1 MVPLRQRKV
10 DWVFVGFFVFNFVF
24 VSYMIDL
31 ECVLIRD
38 TNSFDYPV
46 WPPEPFVRLVH
57 WYGRNYDPLLM
68 ARPPFWM
75 MTMYI
80 DVFVFGPFYAVAL
93 YAFIRGRD
101 WIRVPAIIWAAMM
114 ITNVCIIL
122 NEEIFGEYRTDHLPL
137 VVLLNLSWLILPV
150 LTLWRMI
157 STAHPFTLD
166 ADGASR
172 VTHAEP
178 VPSPTVEQA

>member
-38 TNSFDYPV
+38 TTNFDYPV

-101 WIRVPAIIWAAMM
+101 WIRIPAIIWAAMM

-122 NEEIFGEYRTDHLPL
+122 NEEIHGEYRTDHLPL

-150 LTLWRMI
+150 LTLWRMV
-157 STAHPFTLD
+157 STAHPFTLAADD
-166 ADGASR
+166 AG
-172 VTHAEP
+172 VEP
-178 VPSPTVEQA
+178 GVRRTPSAATGEG